1 MSRSMF
7 RERWVLP
14 VATSFLLACGT
25 TSLKPPPPP
34 DRPVPASEPRDEV
47 SARVDLKQ
55 ARDCEEAFDLALYK
69 DRAIELIAWDEHV
82 GTCQNRHVEITYL
95 SRKITRDE
103 VIQTA
108 RRHAERV
115 TVVPNEGSNDDAA
128 K

>member
-1 MSRSMF
+1 MSQ
-7 RERWVLP
+7 
-14 VATSFLLACGT
+14 
-25 TSLKPPPPP
+25 KPPQPP
-34 DRPVPASEPRDEV
+34 DQPIPASEPRDEV
-47 SARVDLKQ
+47 SARIDLH
-55 ARDCEEAFDLALYK
+55 RSHDCEEAFDLAVYQN
-69 DRAIELIAWDEHV
+69 RAIELIAWDEHV
-82 GTCQNRHVEITYL
+82 GTCQDRHVDITYL